1 LTECL
6 EAYFRDSE
14 QLPTRIWLATTPT
27 RAAGLLLQRLPGTG
41 PGPFSSAREQEDPQE
56 AWERVEH
63 LASTLRPEELLALP
77 QRDVMRRL
85 FHEEDVRVFEPAPV
99 FFQCRC
105 SRERVIELLRALGEQ
120 EIRGIVA
127 ERGAVQARCEF
138 CNRAY
143 EFDAIDTEQLF
154 REQADVTRSGML
166 Q

>member
-1 LTECL
+1 
-6 EAYFRDSE
+6 
-14 QLPTRIWLATTPT
+14 
-27 RAAGLLLQRLPGTG
+27 LLQRLPGGG
-41 PGPFSSAREQEDPQE
+41 PDWPLRAREQEDPQE
-56 AWERVEH
+56 AWSRVEH
-63 LASTLRPEELLALP
+63 LASTLKPEELLGLP

-105 SRERVIELLRALGEQ
+105 SRERVIELLRALGEE

-143 EFDAIDTEQLF
+143 DFDAIDAEQLF
-154 REQADVTRSGML
+154 RTQADVAHSGML